1 MTDNETIKTIATLGA
16 RQDALD
22 HRLSKIENLVGGLVT
37 ALHENTTAVSNLG
50 IKFDKYTKM
59 NEGDTDDTNKSIK
72 RLGERIGEIEKKG
85 SKKLEY
91 IVGAIIMAGI
101 TALFM
106 YFFGGDGL

>member
-1 MTDNETIKTIATLGA
+1 MTDNNETIKTIAILTERVNSLEARMTKNEDLIQPLHKLMVTVDNLCSKLGGYIDNNDG
-16 RQDALD
+16 R
-22 HRLSKIENLVGGLVT
+22 
-37 ALHENTTAVSNLG
+37 
-50 IKFDKYTKM
+50 M
-59 NEGDTDDTNKSIK
+59 KSH
-72 RLGERIGEIEKKG
+72 GERIGEIEKKG